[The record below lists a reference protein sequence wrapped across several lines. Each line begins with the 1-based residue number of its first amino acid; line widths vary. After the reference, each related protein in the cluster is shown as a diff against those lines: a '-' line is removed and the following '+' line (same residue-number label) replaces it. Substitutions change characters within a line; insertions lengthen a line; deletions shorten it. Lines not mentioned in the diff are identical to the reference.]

1 MQEEKAE
8 LKASNYLLL
17 NEKAALELKLS
28 GKESQ
33 EKAYLVTIEHLKSE
47 VSDRISGESGGE
59 DKELGK
65 GEQIVPNAAKVN
77 VIGFMVWSHVR
88 TIPLKWRNKIWMDLC
103 IISFKLNSLHV
114 HSVGKVIFLTRVF
127 MHIFNPGSRL

>member
-1 MQEEKAE
+1 MELRLTAGISCCCHHSSNHFNTYNGAYVSSQEEKAE

-47 VSDRISGESGGE
+47 VTDQMPE
-59 DKELGK
+59 DSNGKKVCAMELNR
-65 GEQIVPNAAKVN
+65 PTA
-77 VIGFMVWSHVR
+77 HR
-88 TIPLKWRNKIWMDLC
+88 H
-103 IISFKLNSLHV
+103 NS
-114 HSVGKVIFLTRVF
+114 
-127 MHIFNPGSRL
+127 